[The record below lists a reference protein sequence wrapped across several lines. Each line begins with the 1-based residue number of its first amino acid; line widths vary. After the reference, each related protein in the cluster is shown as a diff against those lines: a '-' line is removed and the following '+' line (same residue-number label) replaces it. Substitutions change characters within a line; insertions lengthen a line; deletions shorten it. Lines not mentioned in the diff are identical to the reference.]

1 MAAKKQQSQRRPAA
15 ASANAKSR
23 PRRLSGRVLKK
34 DEREETPA
42 QILRGAIVRF
52 FARFDLMQIIPLA
65 LLLTIC
71 MCFVYSTGQ
80 QVGGHHVEL
89 FSRQCVYL
97 AVGAALWFTF
107 IMIDYRWIGLSS
119 VLFYP
124 AVIIILFLV
133 LKFGPIR
140 NNTHRWIDIGP
151 ISLQP
156 SELGK
161 MAVLFAVAWLASL
174 KRVNVNKIQWI
185 GLILL
190 LTAIPFGLIF
200 LEPDLGTAIVL
211 IPLAAAILFV
221 ANLRWLYIILI
232 VAACAGLVPVA
243 YMSMKPYQKDR
254 IHAFLDPDRDPFNR
268 GWNVIQSE
276 IAIGTGGMT
285 GKGYRNGTHTTLGY
299 LPSKVADSDFIFP
312 VIAEETGFVGAFS
325 IILLYGLLLFSILRT
340 ALLSSDM
347 FGRYLCVGI
356 AAILLTHV
364 FINIGMC
371 IRLVPVTGLPLPFIS
386 YGGTFLVAMMCYL
399 GIAQSVYAHSNDQ
412 SRLDLND

>member
-1 MAAKKQQSQRRPAA
+1 MAEKKKKR
-15 ASANAKSR
+15 
-23 PRRLSGRVLKK
+23 RRLSGTEYKQPK
-34 DEREETPA
+34 NEETNA
-42 QILRGAIVRF
+42 QILRAAIGRF

-65 LLLTIC
+65 LLLTIG

-80 QVGGHHVEL
+80 QIGGHHVEL

-97 AVGAALWFTF
+97 AVGLGLWFMF
-107 IMIDYRWIGLSS
+107 IMLDYRWIGLSS

-124 AVIIILFLV
+124 AVVAILILV
-133 LKFGPIR
+133 LLFGPVR
-140 NNTHRWIDIGP
+140 NNTRRWIDVGP
-151 ISLQP
+151 VSLQP

-174 KRVNVNKIQWI
+174 KRITINKIWW
-185 GLILL
+185 LALVAIL
-190 LTAIPFGLIF
+190 TVIPFFLIYK
-200 LEPDLGTAIVL
+200 EPDLGTAIVL

-232 VAACAGLVPVA
+232 VAVCAGLVPVA

-285 GKGYRNGTHTTLGY
+285 GKGYRNGTHTMLGY

-340 ALLSSDM
+340 ALLSSDL

-364 FINIGMC
+364 FVNIGMC

-399 GIAQSVYAHSNDQ
+399 GIAQSVYAHRNDT